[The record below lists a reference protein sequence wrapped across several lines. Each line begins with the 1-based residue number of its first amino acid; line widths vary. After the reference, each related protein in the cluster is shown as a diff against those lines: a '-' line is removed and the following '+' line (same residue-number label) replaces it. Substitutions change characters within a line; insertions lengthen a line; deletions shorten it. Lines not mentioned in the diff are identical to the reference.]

1 MPKKRATGR
10 NKHSVR
16 TTSKRAG
23 LISVVITLS
32 LIAAGGAL
40 AQWTGIVSLSQKK
53 STNGGEVS
61 IQSLSPDSPSK
72 EYIYGGRLIST
83 EEPVSSCS
91 YLIAPINAP
100 FTSTGGSGSV
110 TVTAGAG
117 CGWSA
122 VSNDLWITINSGSS
136 GSGNGTVS
144 YSVAA
149 NVGVARNGTMT
160 IAGQTFTVTQSA
172 PGCTYQISP
181 TNQSFPA
188 AGGSGSVGVTAGAGC
203 NWTAAS
209 NNPSWI
215 TINSGSSGSGNGTV
229 TYSVATNVGVARNGT
244 MTIAGQTFTV
254 TQAAAGC
261 TYSVSPTSQNFIA
274 AGGTGS
280 ETVTAGVGCSW
291 TAVSNATSWITI
303 TSGSSGSG
311 NGSVGYSVAANT
323 GPERSGTM
331 TIAGQTVTIIQDSG
345 CSFGISPSNAN
356 YTTSGGSGSVTVTAN
371 NQSCSW
377 VTISN
382 NPSWITVTSGA
393 SGTGNGT
400 VGYSVAA
407 NTGAA
412 RSGSISIAAQSF
424 SITQDGTAVGCQ
436 VSTFAGTGTAGYSEG
451 SGGISKWS
459 APVGAV
465 FAKSPITGNPNAL
478 FVADAT
484 NNRIRVVYLSSANSA
499 LIAGNG
505 TAGYSEGS
513 GNPLNAMYN
522 HPKGITAIKDVN
534 GVVTALLVA
543 DTDNQVIRKLA
554 WSGSA
559 WVPSMYSGKQ
569 GTAGYADGSAG
580 NSRYNQPQAISA
592 ASSSLI
598 FVADTGNGKIRKLD
612 QNGASTTQSATGVSS
627 PAGVTLNLTTTNL
640 IYVSDQT
647 LHKIFQVNTTTNAV
661 TLLAGNGT
669 AGFADGTGTGA
680 QFNSPRQLAWT
691 SGDVLFIAD
700 ANNFRVRKLVA
711 GTQAVTTL
719 AGSGAQGNANGACA
733 SATFKGPQ
741 GIAAFGPAGE
751 VYAVDTAD
759 NKIRKVQP

>member
-1 MPKKRATGR
+1 MSKKKTRERSKPATSTNRRKVLMSIALGLCLIATGG
-10 NKHSVR
+10 V
-16 TTSKRAG
+16 
-23 LISVVITLS
+23 
-32 LIAAGGAL
+32 L

-53 STNGGEVS
+53 SKNGGEVS

-83 EEPVSSCS
+83 EEPVSSCAYS
-91 YLIAPINAP
+91 ILPTSAS
-100 FTSTGGSGSV
+100 FTSTGGTASV
-110 TVTAGAG
+110 SVMAGTG
-117 CGWSA
+117 CGWTA
-122 VSNDLWITINSGSS
+122 ASNDSWITITSGSS
-136 GSGNGTVS
+136 GTGNGSVN

-149 NVGVARNGTMT
+149 NAGAARSGTMT
-160 IAGQTFTVTQSA
+160 IAGQTFTVNQSA
-172 PGCTYQISP
+172 VCSYSLIP
-181 TNQSFPA
+181 TSASFSFGA
-188 AGGSGSVGVTAGAGC
+188 GSGSVNVFAGAGC
-203 NWTAAS
+203 SWSAVS
-209 NNPSWI
+209 NDSWI
-215 TINSGSSGSGNGTV
+215 TINSGNSGTGNGTV
-229 TYSVATNVGVARNGT
+229 NYSVSANTGGARNGT
-244 MTIAGQTFTV
+244 MTIAGQSFPVSQSAGT
-254 TQAAAGC
+254 GC
-261 TYSVSPTSQNFIA
+261 TYSVLPTSQNFIA

-280 ETVTAGVGCSW
+280 VSVSVITGTGCTW
-291 TAVSNATSWITI
+291 TGVSNAAWITI
-303 TSGSSGSG
+303 TSGSPGSG

-323 GPERSGTM
+323 GPGRSGTM
-331 TIAGQTVTIIQDSG
+331 TIAGQTVTITQDSG
-345 CSFGISPSNAN
+345 CSFGISPSSAS
-356 YTTSGGSGSVTVTAN
+356 YTTSGGSGSVAVTAN
-371 NQSCSW
+371 NQTCLW
-377 VTISN
+377 VAGSN
-382 NPSWITVTSGA
+382 NSWITVTSGA

-400 VGYSVAA
+400 VNYSVAV
-407 NTGAA
+407 NSGAA
-412 RSGSISIAAQSF
+412 RNGSISIAGQSF
-424 SITQDGTAVGCQ
+424 SVAQDGTVTGCQ

-451 SGGISKWS
+451 SGGTSKWN

-465 FAKSPITGNPNAL
+465 LAKSPISGNPDAL
-478 FVADAT
+478 FVADNI

-559 WVPSMYSGKQ
+559 WVPSLYSGKQ
-569 GTAGYADGSAG
+569 GTAGYVDGSSG
-580 NSRYNQPQAISA
+580 SSRYNQPQAISS

-627 PAGVTLNLTTTNL
+627 PAGVTVNLTTTNL

-669 AGFADGTGTGA
+669 AGFADGTGTAA

-700 ANNFRVRKLVA
+700 VNNFRVRKLVA

-719 AGSGAQGNANGACA
+719 AGSGVQGNADGACA
-733 SATFKGPQ
+733 SAAFMGPQ

>member
-1 MPKKRATGR
+1 MSKKTGSTKTR
-10 NKHSVR
+10 ISVR
-16 TTSKRAG
+16 ASGSRRVV
-23 LISVVITLS
+23 LISLVLTL
-32 LIAAGGAL
+32 LAAGGAL
-40 AQWTGIVSLSQKK
+40 AQWSGIVSLESRQDKK
-53 STNGGEVS
+53 SRGQVTP
-61 IQSLSPDSPSK
+61 QSFAPGSPSK

-83 EEPVSSCS
+83 EEPVSSCTYS
-91 YLIAPINAP
+91 ILPTSASFA
-100 FTSTGGSGSV
+100 STGGTGSV
-110 TVTAGAG
+110 AVTAAAG
-117 CGWSA
+117 CAWTA
-122 VSNDLWITINSGSS
+122 ASNDSWITITSGSS
-136 GSGNGTVS
+136 GTGNGTVN
-144 YSVAA
+144 YSVGA
-149 NVGVARNGTMT
+149 NAGAARNGTMT
-160 IAGQTFTVTQSA
+160 IAGQTFTVSQSA
-172 PGCTYQISP
+172 ACSYSITP
-181 TNQSFPA
+181 TSASFSSNA
-188 AGGSGSVGVTAGAGC
+188 GSGSVSVTAGAGC
-203 NWTAAS
+203 NWTAVS
-209 NNPSWI
+209 NDSWI
-215 TINSGSSGSGNGTV
+215 TITSGSSGTGNGTV
-229 TYSVATNVGVARNGT
+229 NYSVAANAGAARNGT

-254 TQAAAGC
+254 SQSAPGC
-261 TYSVSPTSQNFIA
+261 TYSVSPASQNFIA

-280 ETVTAGVGCSW
+280 VTVTAGAGCTW
-291 TAVSNATSWITI
+291 TAVSNAAWITI

-311 NGSVGYSVAANT
+311 NGSVGYTVAANT
-323 GPERSGTM
+323 GPGRSGTM
-331 TIAGQTVTIIQDSG
+331 TIATQTVTITQDSG
-345 CSFGISPSNAN
+345 CSFGISPSSAS
-356 YTTSGGSGSVTVTAN
+356 YTTSGGSGSVAVTAN
-371 NQSCSW
+371 NQSCPW
-377 VTISN
+377 VAISN
-382 NPSWITVTSGA
+382 NPTWITVTSGS

-400 VGYSVAA
+400 VSYSVAA
-407 NTGAA
+407 NTGAV
-412 RSGSISIAAQSF
+412 RSGSISIAGQSF
-424 SITQDGTAVGCQ
+424 SIAQDGTVTGCQ

-451 SGGISKWS
+451 SGGVSKWN

-465 FAKSPITGNPNAL
+465 LAKSPITGNPDAL
-478 FVADAT
+478 FVADTT

-534 GVVTALLVA
+534 GIVTALLVA
-543 DTDNQVIRKLA
+543 DTDNHVIRKLA

-559 WVPSMYSGKQ
+559 WVPSLYSGKQ
-569 GTAGYADGSAG
+569 GTAGYVDGTAG
-580 NSRYNQPQAISA
+580 NSRYNQPQAITS

-627 PAGVTLNLTTTNL
+627 PAGVTVNLTTTNL

-680 QFNSPRQLAWT
+680 LFNSPRQLAWT

-719 AGSGAQGNANGACA
+719 AGSGAQGNADGACA